1 MSQFAKEAGPKIV
14 VGMYRAAPMAPAQMF
29 FAHVDHTHEA
39 AHIALAD
46 STLQEHRGFPM
57 LVTLADTV
65 CTAIFGMDSL
75 VPHVQVAYS
84 DAGAPLQYQTER
96 QTRR

>member
-1 MSQFAKEAGPKIV
+1 MEGV
-14 VGMYRAAPMAPAQMF
+14 YRATPIAPAQVF
-29 FAHVDHTHEA
+29 YAHVDHVHEA

-65 CTAIFGMDSL
+65 CTATFGTDSL
-75 VPHVQVAYS
+75 VPQIQVAYT
-84 DAGAPLQYQTER
+84 DAGAPLRYQTER